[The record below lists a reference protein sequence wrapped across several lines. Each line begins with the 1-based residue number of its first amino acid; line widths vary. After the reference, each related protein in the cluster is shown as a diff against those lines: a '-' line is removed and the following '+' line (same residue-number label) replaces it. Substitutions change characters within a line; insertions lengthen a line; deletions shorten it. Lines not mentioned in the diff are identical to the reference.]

1 MDVHREGAMLIATF
15 GPSTAW
21 QSRTITWDEGRFLL
35 EGHGPIG
42 AEDVMEYD
50 RQGHLVWESAGTRAW
65 VGSRAASASRGS
77 ARRREAVHRS
87 DAAASSGTAAAPQ
100 PGAAGQ
106 PRSESRRTIVLK
118 RVMMVAIGIL
128 VIVNAAL
135 LLMFLGVIARL

>member
-1 MDVHREGAMLIATF
+1 MLIATF
-15 GPSTAW
+15 GSSTAW
-21 QSRTITWDEGRFLL
+21 QGQKITWVEGRFLL

-65 VGSRAASASRGS
+65 VGSRAASAGQGG
-77 ARRREAVHRS
+77 ARRREADHRS
-87 DAAASSGTAAAPQ
+87 DAAASSETAAAPQ

-106 PRSESRRTIVLK
+106 PGSESRRSTVLK
-118 RVMMVAIGIL
+118 RVTIMAIGIL

-135 LLMFLGVIARL
+135 FLMFLGVIPRP

>member
-1 MDVHREGAMLIATF
+1 MLIATF

-21 QSRTITWDEGRFLL
+21 QGQKIEWDEGRFLL

-65 VGSRAASASRGS
+65 VGSRAASAGRGS
-77 ARRREAVHRS
+77 PRRREADHRS
-87 DAAASSGTAAAPQ
+87 DAAASSETAAAPQ
-100 PGAAGQ
+100 PGAAG
-106 PRSESRRTIVLK
+106 PPGSESRRTIVLK
-118 RVMMVAIGIL
+118 RVTMVAIGIF

-135 LLMFLGVIARL
+135 LLMLLGVIPRP